1 MTKGEYLE
9 VLIPQL
15 ERLERIEHL
24 THLAL
29 KEKYYE
35 VDEILEKS
43 DYAIMYSAM
52 KEYMENEENEAIDIH
67 DIPKAYYITFTIY
80 LTHSCYNEDEVME
93 CWEELME
100 ELQDCGELGKKISV
114 RLENIYINAYRSFA
128 LFMNCTSQ
136 EDIVD

>member
-1 MTKGEYLE
+1 MTKREYLE

-24 THLAL
+24 TYLAS

-67 DIPKAYYITFTIY
+67 DIPKAYYITFAIH
-80 LTHSCYNEDEVME
+80 LTHSNYNEEEVME

-100 ELQDCGELGKKISV
+100 QLNDCGELGKKISARIEDV
-114 RLENIYINAYRSFA
+114 YINSYRSFA
-128 LFMNCTSQ
+128 LFMNISSQ

>member
-1 MTKGEYLE
+1 MTKREYLE

-24 THLAL
+24 TCLAV
-29 KEKYYE
+29 KGKYYE
-35 VDEILEKS
+35 IDEILEKS
-43 DYAIMYSAM
+43 DYTTMYSAM
-52 KEYMENEENEAIDIH
+52 EEYMENEDNEELNIH
-67 DIPKAYYITFTIY
+67 DIPKAYYVTFAIY
-80 LTHSCYNEDEVME
+80 LTHSCYNEEEVME

-100 ELQDCGELGKKISV
+100 KLQDCGELGKKISV

-128 LFMNCTSQ
+128 LFMNINPQ